1 MKMKTVR
8 ATLPLPRVR
17 LVGDDDVD
25 VEDEDGEDNVGDDV
39 YDHVDDDVYVD
50 DDDEDQNENGESNI
64 ATSLCPPH
72 ATIIH
77 SN

>member
-25 VEDEDGEDNVGDDV
+25 VEDEDGEDNV
-39 YDHVDDDVYVD
+39 DDDVYVD
-50 DDDEDQNENGESNI
+50 DVDDDDEDENENGESNI
-64 ATSLCPPH
+64 ATSSCPPH